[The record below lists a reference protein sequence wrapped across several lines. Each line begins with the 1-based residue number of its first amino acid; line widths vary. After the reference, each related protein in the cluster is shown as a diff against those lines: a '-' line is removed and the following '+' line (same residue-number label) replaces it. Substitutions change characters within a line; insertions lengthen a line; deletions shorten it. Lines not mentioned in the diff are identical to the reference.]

1 LDKELK
7 TKQKELEQL
16 KNSDRD
22 IDEHINDE
30 KRNTDKYEVR
40 LRNAQNKLDESTK
53 RQNDIGVPPDGLDK
67 YKDIPVKQ
75 VNFFIL
81 NQKFYMMNIL

>member
-1 LDKELK
+1 MDKELK